1 LNSSTEKRL
10 YPRISCRVPIASSD
24 AERQLEGL
32 ITNLSLT
39 GMRIQTASALR
50 LGERYAFGFNLPSNT
65 KPISVELR
73 ALHVCLHE
81 PSQPETYGF
90 RIENLAQRDVRQIK
104 QFILEQMSVDQRR
117 VIQKAFKH
125 LSTTVITPFTQR
137 AKVEELLARAMA
149 SSAVFT
155 LVQEDKPQAVNCLL
169 QDVSVH
175 GLTFR
180 AADDDAR
187 GYFDVRVPVIL
198 AFSMEFNAYHGETV
212 VTALEGDCIVVE
224 FPKTLFFSEKRSRER
239 ETIPAAGKVL
249 LEIALPYPKG
259 SIIQREVLDLSS
271 TGLSFRTS
279 ASETY
284 FLPGTPL
291 RQLRIVS
298 DGKRILD
305 ESGEVKYVAPM
316 IEDCESE
323 SLKIGVEFLT
333 QQPAIVLTKNTVKV
347 EERTGE
353 ERRAGSRRSND
364 RRAGERRQN
373 MLENLS
379 EFTRKIASQGL
390 QLYRKGW
397 QAPVEPNSD
406 AEIGIVRYANRRNEE
421 IVAIVNST
429 GDGRRR
435 LEAPVVI
442 IPPAYGRRKES
453 TGALAMTLVENFR
466 RMRRD
471 LVVLRFDGVRSIGE
485 SYKDRT
491 CRYEGKEMINMTLS
505 QGMEDIQTTLD
516 YVQDNPNFR
525 ATETILISF
534 SLSACMARKA
544 ILADTRQRVSYWL
557 SAWGSPD
564 AQSTIRNST
573 GGVDFIG
580 NYQRGISCG
589 VTNVLGHLIDNDR
602 FCSDAIR
609 SGMAFL
615 EDAKRDMAKISVP
628 VTWLYGRYDEWI
640 DPKRIREIMRV
651 KAPGTR
657 EVLELSTGHMP
668 TTSDEAMEAYLL
680 ITGRIWRHL
689 FREEIEIRK
698 PSATAAIRLRNA
710 EWSRTPKHSLKD
722 QADYWEKYLL
732 GQGHLE
738 VGFDVMAETEEHQQ
752 FMREQIKRLDI
763 RRGESVADFGGGTGL
778 FHQSL
783 LGLDQTRQLFEE
795 SEPHRPIICSVDF
808 VEAALEKSKARVS
821 RLAAEHGVVEASFI
835 FQLASLEV
843 SRFKPIWRFLNGHF
857 FSVEKL
863 KGKIEGLPDYSI
875 DLWLADYSE
884 FLHAVL
890 RGKQLDVTDVHRLN
904 KEFALGE
911 TEILLE
917 MNLAARFVRRRLE
930 ARDFCDP
937 RTFKALLGADLLD
950 YSKVNAGHLNFKKLK
965 FRGSTL
971 NLDLDFQTGQF
982 DKMLCSIV
990 LSYLFNPLE
999 SLLEFERILKPGGRL
1014 VISTFRPDVDMSRI
1028 YTRLI
1033 QKIEGDPFYR
1043 APNGM
1048 TREDFLN
1055 AVRAFANS
1063 AAFLLQLEE
1072 EGCFKFFSREEFRDL
1087 LEEAGFKNILLSD
1100 SFGKPHQAY
1109 VAVCTK

>member
-1 LNSSTEKRL
+1 M
-10 YPRISCRVPIASSD
+10 
-24 AERQLEGL
+24 
-32 ITNLSLT
+32 T
-39 GMRIQTASALR
+39 GMRVQTASPLR
-50 LGERYAFGFNLPSNT
+50 LGERYAFGFKLPPTT
-65 KPISVELR
+65 KPINVELR
-73 ALHVCLHE
+73 ALHMCLE

-90 RIENLAQRDVRQIK
+90 RIERLAQRDVRLIK

-125 LSTTVITPFTQR
+125 LSTTVITPFTQWD
-137 AKVEELLARAMA
+137 KVEGLLARAMA
-149 SSAVFT
+149 SSAIFT
-155 LVQEDKPQAVNCLL
+155 LVQEDKPQAVSCLL
-169 QDVSVH
+169 QDISVH
-175 GLTFR
+175 GLKFR
-180 AADDDAR
+180 AADDYAWR
-187 GYFDVRVPVIL
+187 HFDIRVPVIL

-212 VTALEGDCIVVE
+212 VTALEEDCIVAE

-239 ETIPAAGKVL
+239 ETIPAPGKVL
-249 LEIALPYPKG
+249 LEIELPYPKG
-259 SIIQREVLDLSS
+259 NIIQREVLDLSS
-271 TGLSFRTS
+271 TGLSFKTS
-279 ASETY
+279 PSETY

-298 DGKRILD
+298 DGKTILE
-305 ESGEVKYVAPM
+305 ESGEVKHVAPM

-323 SLKIGVEFLT
+323 SLRIGVEFLT
-333 QQPAIVLTKNTVKV
+333 QQPAIVLAKNTVKV

-364 RRAGERRQN
+364 RRAGERRQS

-406 AEIGIVRYANRRNEE
+406 AEVGIVRYCNRRNEE

-435 LEAPVVI
+435 IAAPVVI

-466 RMRRD
+466 RLRRD

-491 CRYEGKEMINMTLS
+491 CRYSGKEMINMTLS
-505 QGMEDIQTTLD
+505 QGMEDILTTLD
-516 YVQDNPNFR
+516 YVFENPDFT
-525 ATETILISF
+525 ATETILVSF
-534 SLSACMARKA
+534 SLAACMARKA
-544 ILADTRQRVSYWL
+544 ILADSRQRVSYWL

-564 AQSTIRNST
+564 AQSTIRSST

-615 EDAKRDMAKISVP
+615 EDAKRDMAKIGVP
-628 VTWLYGRYDEWI
+628 VTWIYGQYDEWI
-640 DPKRIREIMRV
+640 DPLRIREIMRV

-680 ITGRIWRHL
+680 IANRIWRHL
-689 FREEIEIRK
+689 FREEVEIRK
-698 PSATAAIRLRNA
+698 PSRTSAIRLRNA
-710 EWSRTPKHSLKD
+710 EWGRTPKHSLKD
-722 QADYWEKYLL
+722 QADYWETYLL

-752 FMREQIKRLDI
+752 FMREQIECLDI
-763 RRGESVADFGGGTGL
+763 RPGESVADFGGGTGL

-783 LGLDQTRQLFEE
+783 LSLAQTRRMFQEA
-795 SEPHRPIICSVDF
+795 EPDRPNICSVDF
-808 VEAALEKSKARVS
+808 VEAALDKSKARVS
-821 RLAAEHGVVEASFI
+821 RLAAQHGVAEASFS

-843 SRFKPIWRFLNGHF
+843 SRFKPIWRFLNGHY

-875 DLWLADYSE
+875 DLWHADYSE

-890 RGKQLDVTDVHRLN
+890 RGKQLDVTDVHRIN

-911 TEILLE
+911 TEILLD

-930 ARDFCDP
+930 ARDFRDP
-937 RTFKALLGADLLD
+937 HTFKTLLVADVLD
-950 YSKVNAGHLNFKKLK
+950 YSKVNARHLNFKKLI
-965 FRGSTL
+965 FRSSSLNL
-971 NLDLDFQTGQF
+971 NLDFQAAQF
-982 DKMLCSIV
+982 DKMLCSTV

-1033 QKIEGDPFYR
+1033 QKIESDPRYLT
-1043 APNGM
+1043 PNEM
-1048 TREDFLN
+1048 AREDFLN

-1063 AAFLLQLEE
+1063 AAFLIQLEE
-1072 EGCFKFFSREEFRDL
+1072 EGSFKFFSREELRNL

-1100 SFGKPHQAY
+1100 SFGEPHQAY

>member
-1 LNSSTEKRL
+1 MNSSTERRL
-10 YPRISCRVPIASSD
+10 YPRISCNVPIASSHAD
-24 AERQLEGL
+24 RRLEGL
-32 ITNLSLT
+32 ITNLSLN
-39 GMRIQTASALR
+39 GMRVQTSSFVR
-50 LGERYAFGFNLPSNT
+50 LGERYAFGFSLPST
-65 KPISVELR
+65 TRSISVELK
-73 ALHVCLHE
+73 ALHLCLE

-90 RIENLAQRDVRQIK
+90 RIENLAQRDVRLIK
-104 QFILEQMSVDQRR
+104 QFILDQMSVDQRR

-125 LSTTVITPFTQR
+125 LSTSVITPFSDQ
-137 AKVEELLARAMA
+137 AKVETLLTRAMV

-155 LVQEDKPQAVNCLL
+155 LVQEDKPQAVSCLL
-169 QDVSVH
+169 DEVSIH
-175 GLTFR
+175 GLKLR
-180 AADDDAR
+180 AADDYAKR
-187 GYFDVRVPVIL
+187 HFNSQAPVIL
-198 AFSMEFNAYHGETV
+198 AFSMDFNAYHGETV
-212 VTALEGDCIVVE
+212 LTALEEDRIAVE
-224 FPKTLFFSEKRSRER
+224 FPKVLFFSEKRSRER
-239 ETIPAAGKVL
+239 ETIPAPGKVF
-249 LEIALPYPKG
+249 LEMTLPYPKG
-259 SIIQREVLDLSS
+259 SVIQREVLDLSS
-271 TGLSFRTS
+271 TGLSFRTPAAES
-279 ASETY
+279 Y

-298 DGKRILD
+298 DGKKILE
-305 ESGEVKYVAPM
+305 ESGEVKHVAPLF
-316 IEDCESE
+316 EGSESE
-323 SLKIGVEFLT
+323 SLRIGVEFVT
-333 QQPAIVLTKNTVKV
+333 QQAAIVLTNDDVKV
-347 EERTGE
+347 EERTGGD
-353 ERRAGSRRSND
+353 RRASSRRLND
-364 RRAGERRQN
+364 RRGGERRQN

-397 QAPVEPNSD
+397 QTPAAPDLD
-406 AEIGIVRYANRRNEE
+406 AEVGIIRYCNRRNEE

-429 GDGRRR
+429 GDGRRH

-453 TGALAMTLVENFR
+453 FGALAMTLVENFR
-466 RMRRD
+466 RLRRD
-471 LVVLRFDGVRSIGE
+471 IVVLRFDGIRSIGE
-485 SYKDRT
+485 SYKDRN

-505 QGMEDIQTTLD
+505 QGMEDILTTLD
-516 YVQDNPNFR
+516 YVHDNPNFT
-525 ATETILISF
+525 ATETIVASF

-544 ILADTRQRVSYWL
+544 ILADARQRVSFWI

-615 EDAKRDMAKISVP
+615 EDAKRDMARISVP
-628 VTWLYGRYDEWI
+628 VTWLYGKYDEWI
-640 DPKRIREIMRV
+640 DPLRIREIMRV

-657 EVLELSTGHMP
+657 EVVELSTGHMP
-668 TTSDEAMEAYLL
+668 TTSDEAMETYLL
-680 ITGRIWRHL
+680 ITNRIWRHL
-689 FREEIEIRK
+689 FREEAEIRK
-698 PSATAAIRLRNA
+698 PSATAAVRLRNA
-710 EWSRTPKHSLKD
+710 EWGRTPRHSLKD
-722 QADYWEKYLL
+722 QTDYWEKYLL

-738 VGFDVMAETEEHQQ
+738 IGFDVMAETEEHQQ
-752 FMREQIKRLDI
+752 FMRQQIERLDM
-763 RRGESVADFGGGTGL
+763 RDGECVADFGSGTGL

-783 LGLDQTRQLFEE
+783 FSLDQARRLFQK
-795 SEPHRPIICSVDF
+795 SEPNRPRVWSVDF

-821 RLAAEHGVVEASFI
+821 RLAAQHGVAGTSFI

-843 SRFKPIWRFLNGHF
+843 SRLKPIWRFLNGDYH
-857 FSVEKL
+857 SVEKF

-875 DLWLADYSE
+875 DIWHADYSE
-884 FLHAVL
+884 FLHGVL
-890 RGKQLDVTDVHRLN
+890 RGKQLDASDVHRLG

-911 TEILLE
+911 TEILLD

-930 ARDFCDP
+930 PRDFADW
-937 RTFKALLGADLLD
+937 RAFEALLRGDVVD
-950 YSKVNAGHLNFKKLK
+950 YSKVNAGHLNFKRLN
-965 FRGSTL
+965 FRGSGL
-971 NLDLDFQTGQF
+971 NFGLGFETGQF
-982 DKMLCSIV
+982 DKILCSIV

-999 SLLEFERILKPGGRL
+999 SLLEFERILKLGGRL

-1033 QKIEGDPFYR
+1033 QKIEGDPSYQT
-1043 APNGM
+1043 PNGM
-1048 TREDFLN
+1048 VREDFLN

-1072 EGCFKFFSREEFRDL
+1072 EGSFRFFSREEFRSL
-1087 LEEAGFKNILLSD
+1087 LEQAGFKDIQLSE

-1109 VAVCTK
+1109 IAVCTK